1 MAGMTDM
8 VAEVRERQESV
19 IAAAVEIKAARDEVR
34 GAAVDVRQAAEEF
47 DMREFKLRQSY
58 EKLDKVINSEAQRFS
73 QWAFFKMGVLAGC
86 VGAGTGVLFFI
97 FIVLSLRE
105 ALVVWLGLR

>member
-34 GAAVDVRQAAEEF
+34 GAAVDVRRAAEEF

-58 EKLDKVINSEAQRFS
+58 DKLGQGHQQRD
-73 QWAFFKMGVLAGC
+73 AAPHAVADLARPLRNGLLGGDV
-86 VGAGTGVLFFI
+86 VGAGAVCFDEI
-97 FIVLSLRE
+97 SMSH
-105 ALVVWLGLR
+105 APS

>member
-34 GAAVDVRQAAEEF
+34 GAAVDVRRAAEEF

-58 EKLDKVINSEAQRFS
+58 DKLDKAINSETQRRTPW
-73 QWAFFKMGVLAGC
+73 QTLLDRLGTACLA
-86 VGAGTGVLFFI
+86 VMLW
-97 FIVLSLRE
+97 
-105 ALVVWLGLR
+105 ALVQYVLTRFL

>member
-34 GAAVDVRQAAEEF
+34 GAAVDVRRAAEEF

-58 EKLDKVINSEAQRFS
+58 EKLDKAINSETQRFG

-86 VGAGTGVLFFI
+86 VGAGAGVLFFLLV
-97 FIVLSLRE
+97 VLGLRE
-105 ALVVWLGLR
+105 ALVWLGLR

>member
-34 GAAVDVRQAAEEF
+34 GAAADVRRAAEEF

-58 EKLDKVINSEAQRFS
+58 EQLEKAINSETQRRS
-73 QWAFFKMGVLAGC
+73 QFQTLIDRLATASFTVL
-86 VGAGTGVLFFI
+86 
-97 FIVLSLRE
+97 
-105 ALVVWLGLR
+105 VWVMVQYLLARFL